1 MTPLTVG
8 WAPLYQL
15 AIKRMPCR
23 HACPQFSL
31 MEDTAVE
38 VPSSWMCE
46 SATKISSI
54 ANVNKWQRRPP
65 KSASVLAS
73 LVLSTGVSHFSGEI
87 LPFCLR

>member
-1 MTPLTVG
+1 MTPLVVA

-15 AIKRMPCR
+15 AIKGMPCR
-23 HACPQFSL
+23 HACPQSSL
-31 MEDTAVE
+31 MEDTALE

-54 ANVNKWQRRPP
+54 ANVNKWQSRPP

-87 LPFCLR
+87 LPSYLR